1 MAEVQAL
8 KQERGDTEEARKVAE
23 EQIEKMKKD
32 HEEKVSISVPTFCC
46 CCRRF
51 LCPDRMINIINLMNK
66 FLTGKNT

>member
-32 HEEKVSISVPTFCC
+32 HEEKVSIFVPTFCC
-46 CCRRF
+46 CC
-51 LCPDRMINIINLMNK
+51 
-66 FLTGKNT
+66 G